1 MRRATPLASLVLG
14 IVILST
20 AAPAGQA
27 RPGTLGLGAA
37 AFESYLELL
46 RQQAGIPGL
55 SAALV
60 QDGEVVWARGLGFAN
75 QETRVRATPDTPY
88 LAADLSQT
96 FASVLLLQCVEQRRL
111 QLDAPLRAYGVAL
124 PESGAT
130 LRQVL
135 SHTSTAGGTPFTY
148 DPERF
153 AQLTRA
159 MEYCAPQ
166 PYRKSIAHRLLERL
180 ALIDSVPGRDLTDSS
195 TAPEGQFEPAVLE
208 RYRRVLEG
216 LATPYRV
223 DKRGRATR
231 TELPPDGINATT
243 GLVTTVRDLA
253 RFDKALTDGV
263 LLREETLAAAWTPA
277 VAVDGT
283 VVPTGLGWFVQSYRG
298 VPVVWHFGVIPSG
311 YSALVVKVPTHGAT
325 MILLANS
332 DGLFVPLQL
341 ETGDV
346 TRSVFASVFLRMLL

>member
-1 MRRATPLASLVLG
+1 MRRATSLASLVLAG
-14 IVILST
+14 FVLTT
-20 AAPAGQA
+20 ATPAGQA
-27 RPGTLGLGAA
+27 RPGTLGLGASV
-37 AFESYLELL
+37 FESYLELL

-75 QETRVRATPDTPY
+75 QETRVRATADTPY

-111 QLDAPLRAYGVAL
+111 QLDVPLRAYGVAL

-135 SHTSTAGGTPFTY
+135 SHTSTAGSTPFTY

-153 AQLTRA
+153 AQLTRV

-166 PYRKSIAHRLLERL
+166 PYRKSVAHRLLERL

-195 TAPEGQFEPAVLE
+195 AAPEGQFEPAVLE

-216 LATPYRV
+216 LAAPYRV

-231 TELPPDGINATT
+231 TELPPDGINAAT

-253 RFDKALTDGV
+253 RFDKAVTDGV
-263 LLREETLAAAWTPA
+263 LLREETLAAAWTPVVTADGA
-277 VAVDGT
+277 VA
-283 VVPTGLGWFVQSYRG
+283 PTGLGWFVQNYRG
-298 VPVVWHFGVIPSG
+298 VPVVWQFGVIPNA